1 MRSFLLLLLIMMGLG
16 FARAQSEENF
26 RLWAAD
32 IIENMAASSEDELDY
47 SILIDDLM
55 HLYYQPLNIN
65 TAQREDLQR
74 IFFLSDAHIEALLF
88 QRYQVGAY
96 WSVYEL
102 QAVEGFN
109 RQIIEWLDPLIV
121 FEEGHSGQVRKF
133 RPKGDLF
140 LRTQWTI
147 ETPRGYKGTEDN
159 PPPFKGDKMKYYSRL
174 EWQPLRTLE
183 FGVVTEKDA
192 GEPMFDSNISTMD
205 FFSGY
210 VSWKPERFL
219 QQIIVGQFRIS
230 SGQGLALQTGMA
242 PRKSNMTTSI
252 RNRNANHR
260 PSLSVNES
268 GGLSGVLVSI
278 GSSVFRVTPF
288 VSVKQID
295 GRLSET
301 ETGEIIISSLKTD
314 GYHRT
319 PTELSQRRNVQE
331 VTAGI
336 VGKVHVGR
344 LIMEAGHLEYR
355 LEFPLQPEP
364 RPYNIYYF
372 RGDQM
377 RNSWVACQGSLS
389 NVFLFSEMALNT
401 SSTPAVTGGALF
413 SAGGGAANMSLSY
426 RYFPVD
432 YFAPF
437 GAPFSESGNA
447 AGESGVYAGL
457 ELALPAG
464 FLLNAYLDYFQHE
477 WLKYQTRAPSNGYD
491 FLGLL
496 TYRPKRTWESSLR
509 YRYKE
514 KTVNLSTVTPDFPVG
529 VQKQN
534 QVRFQ
539 TRLSPDASWAFTTRV
554 DYHFVDSPDKLDA
567 EPGFYLAQDIRYRS
581 PGGKWNIITRY
592 ALMDVDEYENR
603 IYAYEPDVLYSFS
616 TPAYYGRGSRWIV
629 MGKWTLMRKTD
640 LWLRFAQW
648 HYTNRETIGSGN
660 MTINSNVARECR
672 IQIRKRF

>member
-1 MRSFLLLLLIMMGLG
+1 MRLLLVILMVVICSGLM
-16 FARAQSEENF
+16 RAQSEENF

-32 IIENMAASSEDELDY
+32 VIENMAASTEDELDY
-47 SILIDDLM
+47 SFLIDDIM
-55 HLYYQPLNIN
+55 KLYYQPLNIN

-88 QRYQVGAY
+88 QRYQVGTF

-109 RQIIEWLDPLIV
+109 RQIIEWLEPLIV
-121 FEEGHSGQVRKF
+121 FEPAQSAQVRKF
-133 RPKGDLF
+133 RSRGDLF
-140 LRTQWTI
+140 VRTQWTM
-147 ETPRGYKGTEDN
+147 ETPRGYKAVADN
-159 PPPFKGDKMKYYSRL
+159 PPPFQGDKMKYYSRM
-174 EWQPLRTLE
+174 EWQPARAIE
-183 FGVVTEKDA
+183 IGFVTEKDP
-192 GEPMFDSNISTMD
+192 GEPMFDSNIATMD
-205 FFSGY
+205 YFSGY
-210 VSWKPERFL
+210 LSWKPERFL
-219 QQIIVGQFRIS
+219 QQIIVGQFRMS

-252 RNRNANHR
+252 RNRSANHR
-260 PSLSVNES
+260 PSLSVNET
-268 GGLSGVLVSI
+268 GGLSGVLVNLGTS
-278 GSSVFRVTPF
+278 GFRITPF

-295 GRLSET
+295 GRLSEN
-301 ETGEIIISSLKTD
+301 EAGEIIIASLKTD

-319 PTELSQRRNVQE
+319 LTELSQRRNVQE
-331 VTAGI
+331 VAVGFM
-336 VGKVHVGR
+336 GKVHLGR
-344 LIMEAGHLEYR
+344 LILEAGHLEYR
-355 LEFPLQPEP
+355 LEYPLLPEP

-372 RGDQM
+372 RGNQM
-377 RNSWVACQGSLS
+377 RNSWLACQGSVS
-389 NVFLFSEMALNT
+389 NVFLFSEMALSA

-413 SAGGGAANMSLSY
+413 AAGGGMANMSLGY

-432 YFAPF
+432 YSAPF

-447 AGESGVYAGL
+447 AGETGVYAGL

-464 FLLNAYLDYFQHE
+464 FLLNAYLDYYQHE

-496 TYRPKRTWESSLR
+496 TYRPKRTWESGLR

-514 KTVNLSTVTPDFPVG
+514 KTVNLSTATPDFPVG
-529 VQKQN
+529 VQKQH
-534 QVRFQ
+534 QVRLQ
-539 TRLSPDASWAFTTRV
+539 TRMSPDASWTFTTRV
-554 DYHFVDSPDKLDA
+554 DCHFVNAPNKTDA
-567 EPGFYLAQDIRYRS
+567 EPGFYLAQDVRYRS
-581 PGGKWNIITRY
+581 PDGKWNIITRY
-592 ALMDVDEYENR
+592 ALMNVDEYENR

-629 MGKWTLMRKTD
+629 MGKWTVMRKTD

-660 MTINSNVARECR
+660 LTINSNVARECR